1 MNFRQQLSE
10 AYKAGF
16 NQGLEDLQEKQSPA
30 GGGSVPKGT
39 KPKKRPQRGGDPL
52 GGRKPISAGY
62 HEGMKRG
69 LMAGYHEAM
78 KEMDHEKDE
87 GYHEGAHEMDE
98 KALAELGR
106 MMIRAGM
113 HEMDHEEDEGY
124 HEGMHEM
131 DHEEDEGYHE
141 GMHEGE
147 HEDEIEEVS
156 RPAGFM
162 PALLQGR
169 LTKPLLGRSHRRKS
183 TPGTNEYDP
192 TSVLSKEFRLINR
205 DMRDNPDDYTF
216 PGGLGG

>member
-1 MNFRQQLSE
+1 MNFREQLSE

-16 NQGLEDLQEKQSPA
+16 NQGLQELYAGAHEGAHEEDEGYHEGAHEK
-30 GGGSVPKGT
+30 
-39 KPKKRPQRGGDPL
+39 DE
-52 GGRKPISAGY
+52 GY

-78 KEMDHEKDE
+78 KEMGHKKDEGAHEKDEGAHEKDE
-87 GYHEGAHEMDE
+87 GYHEEMDE

-124 HEGMHEM
+124 HEGMHE
-131 DHEEDEGYHE
+131 
-141 GMHEGE
+141 GE

-156 RPAGFM
+156 VGSPGPVGFPAGFL
-162 PALLQGR
+162 PALFQGR

-183 TPGTNEYDP
+183 TPGTKQYDP
-192 TSVLSKEFRLINR
+192 TYVLSKEFRRINR